1 MLQLLLRDK
10 NLYFMLLP
18 GLVYFIVFRYFPMAG
33 LIIAFKDYDIFK
45 GIQDSPWVG
54 LDIFREVF
62 SSSDFKDILFNT
74 LLISFYKLIFGFPVP
89 ILLALLLNEIR
100 FRFFQRLSQT
110 ILYLPHF
117 ISWVVIGGIMLT
129 LLSPNYGIAGDIMR
143 LFGVEPFNLLG
154 SRDYFRSILVVSD
167 IWRNAG
173 WGTII
178 YLAALTQVDPT
189 LYEAAVV
196 DGANKW
202 KQTWHITLPSIAP
215 VIILLLILDIGR
227 IMNVG
232 FEQILILQNPL
243 VRDISDVFET
253 YVYRVGI
260 QRGEYSFTAA
270 LDFFKSV
277 VSAVLIIS
285 AHRISKRLG
294 QEGLL

>member
-1 MLQLLLRDK
+1 
-10 NLYFMLLP
+10 MLLP
-18 GLVYFIVFRYFPMAG
+18 GLLYFFIFRYLPMGG
-33 LIIAFKDYDIFK
+33 LLIAFKDYDIFR
-45 GIQDSPWVG
+45 GIWDSPWVG

-62 SSSDFKDILFNT
+62 SSSDFKDVLVNT
-74 LLISFYKLIFGFPVP
+74 LLISVYKLVFGFPVP
-89 ILLALLLNEIR
+89 IILALLLNEMRVQLFKRI
-100 FRFFQRLSQT
+100 SQT
-110 ILYLPHF
+110 VLYLPHF

-143 LFGVEPFNLLG
+143 FFGVEPFNLLG
-154 SRDYFRSILVVSD
+154 SRDYFRSILVISD

-202 KQTWHITLPSIAP
+202 KQTWHVTLPAISH
-215 VIILLLILDIGR
+215 VVILLLILEIGR

-277 VSAVLIIS
+277 VAAVLIIA
-285 AHRISKRLG
+285 AHRFSKRLG